1 MQWGFCAAEASFLRY
16 AARHMLAWENL
27 TPHRPLNGED
37 PRYVNR
43 TAVEDHLGKSL
54 EKSHSPFLIA
64 GAAGVGKSTEVAR
77 AASWLSRR
85 PKIGAV
91 LVRIDRQYD
100 MRMVGEA
107 QLLEAILHALPSFRV
122 GQFARRLKELT
133 GTSVPPEFTSS
144 DPRRVL
150 DALKAEVQS
159 FTNITQRRLVVIVD
173 GLEKC
178 PEKLAGQLVRAL
190 LELRELFTVA
200 VVVPPSLVVGP
211 GNQDL
216 VQLYD
221 ARIYAIRAVYI
232 GTYIKEGGWGVE
244 PGSLADAGQRFFFD
258 LAERRLGPLTE
269 TPPEFQEQI
278 RWMAYYSG
286 GVPRVF
292 LRLLEL
298 AHSSAQ
304 VADREWPQV
313 SDFNDAVREEQSGL
327 ELALRDGDLDELRAL
342 KKHEKRD
349 IEIPIE
355 RRLRFLGHGVLLEYE
370 TAMEPRLVRVTPLLS
385 RLLEEGWAK

>member
-1 MQWGFCAAEASFLRY
+1 
-16 AARHMLAWENL
+16 MLAWENL
-27 TPHRPLNGED
+27 APHRPLNGED

-43 TAVEDHLGKSL
+43 TLVEDHLGKSL

-85 PKIGAV
+85 PKIDAV

-107 QLLEAILHALPSFRV
+107 QLLEAILHALPDSRSRQ
-122 GQFARRLKELT
+122 GAKLARLLT
-133 GTSVPPEFTSS
+133 GSPIPPKFTSS

-159 FTNITQRRLVVIVD
+159 FTNETQHRLVVIVD

-178 PEKLAGQLVRAL
+178 TEKLAGQLVRAL

-232 GTYIKEGGWGVE
+232 GTSATRGWGVE
-244 PGSLADAGQRFFFD
+244 PGSLVDAGQRFFFD
-258 LAERRLGPLTE
+258 LAERRLGPLKE
-269 TPPEFQEQI
+269 TPPEFQQQI
-278 RWMAYYSG
+278 LRMAYFSG

-304 VADREWPQV
+304 VADREWPQL

-342 KKHEKRD
+342 ELQGQRD

-370 TAMEPRLVRVTPLLS
+370 TAEKQRLVRVTPLLS
-385 RLLEEGWAK
+385 RLLAEGWAK

>member
-1 MQWGFCAAEASFLRY
+1 
-16 AARHMLAWENL
+16 MLAWENL
-27 TPHRPLNGED
+27 APHRPLNGED

-43 TAVEDHLGKSL
+43 TLVEDHLGKSL

-85 PKIGAV
+85 PKIDAV

-107 QLLEAILHALPSFRV
+107 QLLEAIWQEV
-122 GQFARRLKELT
+122 VRLEQKILR
-133 GTSVPPEFTSS
+133 GPVWVPILSKSNSAVPMQPEVSGGSS
-144 DPRRVL
+144 ATL
-150 DALKAEVQS
+150 DALRDAVRS
-159 FTNITQRRLVVIVD
+159 FANTTQHRLVVIVD

-178 PEKLAGQLVRAL
+178 TEKLAGQLVRAL

-221 ARIYAIRAVYI
+221 ARIYAIRAVYL
-232 GTYIKEGGWGVE
+232 GAFANQGGWRVE
-244 PGSLADAGQRFFFD
+244 PGSLADPGQRFFFD

-313 SDFNDAVREEQSGL
+313 SDFNDAVLEEQRSL
-327 ELALRDGDLDELRAL
+327 ELALRDGDLSQLSAL
-342 KKHEKRD
+342 KRNDKLD

-355 RRLRFLGHGVLLEYE
+355 RRLRFLGHGVILEYE
-370 TAMEPRLVRVTPLLS
+370 TAAEPRIVKVTPLLFQ
-385 RLLEEGWAK
+385 LLARG

>member
-1 MQWGFCAAEASFLRY
+1 MQWGFCAAEGSFLRY

-27 TPHRPLNGED
+27 APHRPLNGED

-43 TAVEDHLGKSL
+43 TLVEDHLGKSL

-91 LVRIDRQYD
+91 LVRIDRLYD
-100 MRMVGEA
+100 MRTVGEA
-107 QLLEAILHALPSFRV
+107 QLLEAILHALPESRSRRK
-122 GQFARRLKELT
+122 ARLARLLT
-133 GTSVPPEFTSS
+133 GTPIPPEFTSS

-159 FTNITQRRLVVIVD
+159 FTNETQHRLVVIVD

-178 PEKLAGQLVRAL
+178 TEKLAGQLVRAL

-232 GTYIKEGGWGVE
+232 GTYTNEMGWGIE
-244 PGSLADAGQRFFFD
+244 PGPLEDPGQRFFYE

-269 TPPEFQEQI
+269 SPPEFQEQI

-313 SDFNDAVREEQSGL
+313 SDFNDAVLEEQRSL
-327 ELALRDGDLDELRAL
+327 ELALRDGDISELRAL
-342 KKHEKRD
+342 KRRDKLD

-370 TAMEPRLVRVTPLLS
+370 TAMESRLVKVTPLLFS
-385 RLLEEGWAK
+385 LVARG